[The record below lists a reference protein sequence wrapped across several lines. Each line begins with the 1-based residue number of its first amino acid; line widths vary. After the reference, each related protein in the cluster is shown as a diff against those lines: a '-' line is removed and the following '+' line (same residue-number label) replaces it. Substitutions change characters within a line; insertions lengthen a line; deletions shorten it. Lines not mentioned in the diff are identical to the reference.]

1 MSFSLSPSLR
11 DPPGAPR
18 AQVTAV
24 LGPTNTGKTYLAI
37 ERMMGHVS
45 GMMGFPLRLLARENY
60 DRVVAIKGADA
71 VALVTGEE
79 KILPPNPSY
88 FLCTVES
95 MPLAREV
102 AFLAVD
108 EVQLAADP
116 DRGHIFTDR
125 ILNARGYAETMLLGA
140 ETIAPFIRTLVPGCE
155 FVSRPRFSSLT
166 HTGVHKI
173 TRLPPRSAAVAFSA
187 ASVYGIA
194 ELLRRQRGGAAV
206 VMGALSPRTRNAQ
219 VAMFQNGEVDYLVA
233 TDAIGM
239 GLNMDVAHVAFGELA
254 KFDGRRRRG
263 LSAAELGQIAGRA
276 GRHMADGTF
285 GTTVEAG
292 ELAPELV
299 AAVEGH
305 HFDRVHSIYW
315 RNSDL
320 SFHSVAALI
329 RSLEAPSPMP
339 GMIAM
344 RDAPDHLALGILAA
358 DPESVRAVTGSGDV
372 RRLWDVCQIP
382 DFRRDAGGGH
392 ARFVAGVW
400 RRLAGGGRLPDDWIA
415 SHIARLDR
423 VDGDIDTLTG
433 RIDHIRTWTYIS
445 HRADWLEDA
454 GHWQGLTRA
463 VEDRLS
469 DALHDRLTQRF
480 VDRRTTA
487 LVKGLRGKANLA
499 AAVDDDGTVVVAGHV
514 VGRLEGFRFVEAPAH
529 RSGDDSELARKTA
542 RGAAA
547 RALGP
552 EITRR
557 LDAIAAPGAGDG
569 GLALEDDGRITW
581 NGALVGNTGP
591 GRDALGPVVRVV
603 ASDVVDS
610 RGQAR
615 LAAAL
620 QCWLDT
626 HLRARLGPLFR
637 SRDRAADA
645 ALASPA
651 RGILYQLVEAV
662 GCVPR
667 RQVDTLV
674 RQCDGRARKQLG
686 KLGVRL
692 GTESVYVDGLHGAGV
707 RRLRAVLDG
716 IHRRD
721 AGAEIAARA
730 RAVARGAPSIARD
743 RALSDDFYRTCGLI
757 ALGPRVLACPR
768 AEALA
773 AETRRLARQGAF
785 SATPALRRLAGG
797 SIEDLVGVLLALGF
811 RSEEGPA
818 GLGFAASA
826 PGVHRHRARPAAG
839 KGSADARDADTAAP
853 RAKAKPGRPRHVP
866 RKKVSDSPFAVL
878 GTLKLRPRRGGP
890 R

>member
-1 MSFSLSPSLR
+1 MSFSLPPSPR
-11 DPPGAPR
+11 DPHGAPR
-18 AQVTAV
+18 PRVTAV

-37 ERMMGHVS
+37 ERMMGHAS

-125 ILNARGYAETMLLGA
+125 IVNARGYAETMLLGA
-140 ETIAPFIRTLVPGCE
+140 ETIAPFIRALVPGCE
-155 FVSRPRFSSLT
+155 FVSRPRFSLLT
-166 HTGVHKI
+166 HAGVHKI
-173 TRLPPRSAAVAFSA
+173 TRLPPRSAVVAFSA

-263 LSAAELGQIAGRA
+263 LNAAELGQIAGRA

-292 ELAPELV
+292 ELAPELA

-305 HFDRVHSIYW
+305 HFDKVRSIYW

-320 SFHSVAALI
+320 DFRSVPALI
-329 RSLEAPSPMP
+329 HSLEAPSPMP

-358 DPESVRAVTGSGDV
+358 DPDSVRAVAGSDDV

-392 ARFVAGVW
+392 ARFIAGVW
-400 RRLAGGGRLPDDWIA
+400 QRLAGGGRLADDWIA

-454 GHWQGLTRA
+454 GHWQGVTRA

-487 LVKGLRGKANLA
+487 LVKGLRGKADLM
-499 AAVDDDGTVVVAGHV
+499 AAVDGDGTVTVEGHV
-514 VGRLEGFRFVEAPAH
+514 VGRLVGFRFVEARAG
-529 RSGDDSELARKTA
+529 RSSDDSELARRTA

-547 RALGP
+547 RALAP
-552 EITRR
+552 EIARR
-557 LDAIAAPGAGDG
+557 IDAVGAAGEG
-569 GLALEDDGRITW
+569 GLTLEDDGRITW
-581 NGALVGNTGP
+581 NGALVANTGP
-591 GRDALGPVVRVV
+591 GRDALGPVVRPVTC
-603 ASDVVDS
+603 DVVDA
-610 RGQAR
+610 RGQVR
-615 LAAAL
+615 LAEAL
-620 QCWLDT
+620 QRWLDG
-626 HLRARLGPLFR
+626 HLRVRLEPLFR
-637 SRDRAADA
+637 SRDRAGDA
-645 ALASPA
+645 TLASPA
-651 RGILYQLVEAV
+651 RGVLYQLVEAM

-667 RQVDTLV
+667 LQVDTLV
-674 RQCDGRARKQLG
+674 RQCDGKALKQLG
-686 KLGVRL
+686 KLGVRF

-716 IHRRD
+716 IHHRD
-721 AGAEIAARA
+721 TGADIAARA

-743 RALSDDFYRTCGLI
+743 RTLTDAFYRACGLV
-757 ALGPRVLACPR
+757 ALGPRVLACAR

-797 SIEDLVGVLLALGF
+797 SVDDLVGVLLALGF

-818 GLGFAASA
+818 GVGFAAS
-826 PGVHRHRARPAAG
+826 PQHPHRRRTRPRTGKTSDDARPA
-839 KGSADARDADTAAP
+839 DATAQ
-853 RAKAKPGRPRHVP
+853 AKDKPGRPRHKA
-866 RKKVSDSPFAVL
+866 RTKVSDSPFAVL
-878 GTLKLRPRRGGP
+878 GTLKLRPRRGRP